1 MISRVLS
8 EHHIKEIKTLRV
20 SSRYTRTITSNS
32 RIKHHGEGPN
42 TQVRAIVTDQGA
54 VGWGP
59 SHASDEEMPDLTGRA
74 IAELIDPAVGVIAD
88 EAMPLDYAL
97 HDLAGFILDLP
108 VYQML
113 GGKGETAIPCY
124 DGAIY
129 MDDLF
134 PEEAPR
140 GVDIIVENC
149 QSDYDM
155 GFRSF
160 KVKIGRGY
168 EWMEAEVGLQRD
180 IDVTRA
186 VHENFP
192 NCRILVDANDAY
204 TCDDMIRYMDAV
216 ADCDIFWI
224 EEPFRENR
232 DDLIKLKEFLAKRS
246 PNTLVVDGE
255 SRPDVDFLLEMGRE
269 KLLDALQ
276 MDISGLGFT
285 PWRRVM
291 PRLIEAGV
299 QAAPHA
305 WGDPLKVNY
314 SAHLAAGLGNVLTIE
329 GIPSTTHGADL
340 GLYRLEEG
348 ILHVPESASGFGMK
362 LTSLQYPPGM

>member
-1 MISRVLS
+1 MTSRALA
-8 EHHIKEIKTLRV
+8 EHRIKEIKTLRV

-32 RIKHHGEGPN
+32 RIKIHGDGPN
-42 TQVRAIVTDQGA
+42 TQVRVIVTNKGA
-54 VGWGP
+54 MGWGT
-59 SHASDEEMPDLTGRA
+59 SYASEEDMPDLIGRV
-74 IAELIDPAVGVIAD
+74 IAELFDPAVGVIAD

-97 HDLAGFILDLP
+97 HDLAGVMMDMP
-108 VYQML
+108 VHKML

-140 GVDIIVENC
+140 GVGIIVENC
-149 QSDYDM
+149 QNDYDM

-160 KVKIGRGY
+160 KLKIGRGY
-168 EWMEAEVGLQRD
+168 EWMEAEAGLQRD

-192 NCRILVDANDAY
+192 DCRILVDANDAY
-204 TCDDMIRYMDAV
+204 TCDGMIRYMDAV

-232 DDLIKLKEFLAKRS
+232 DDLIRLKEFLAKRS
-246 PNTLVVDGE
+246 PDTLVVDGE
-255 SRPDVDFLLEMGRE
+255 SRPDVDFLLEMGKE

-285 PWRRVM
+285 CWRRIM

-299 QAAPHA
+299 QSAPHT

-314 SAHLAAGLGNVLTIE
+314 SAHLAAGLGNVLMLE
-329 GIPSTTHGADL
+329 GIPSTTHGADP
-340 GLYRLEEG
+340 GLYRLKEG
-348 ILHVPESASGFGMK
+348 ILHVPENAPGFGMR
-362 LTSLQYPPGM
+362 LIG

>member
-1 MISRVLS
+1 MTAKALA
-8 EHHIKEIKTLRV
+8 EHNIKEIKTLRV
-20 SSRYTRTITSNS
+20 SSRYTRTIGRNS
-32 RIKHHGEGPN
+32 RIKNHGGGPN
-42 TQVRAIVTDQGA
+42 TQIRAIITDHDA

-59 SHASDEEMPDLTGRA
+59 SHKPEAEMPNLLGRNV
-74 IAELIDPAVGVIAD
+74 AELFDPEMGVIAD
-88 EAMPLDYAL
+88 EALPLDYAL
-97 HDLAGFILDLP
+97 HDLAGVILNLP
-108 VYQML
+108 VHKMI
-113 GGKGETAIPCY
+113 GGKGETAVPCY

-129 MDDLF
+129 MDDLT

-140 GVDIIVENC
+140 GVGIIIENC
-149 QSDYDM
+149 RDDYEM
-155 GFRSF
+155 GFRDF
-160 KVKIGRGY
+160 KLKIGRGY
-168 EWMEAEVGLQRD
+168 QWMSPEEGFQRD

-192 NCRILVDANDAY
+192 DCRILVDANDAY

-216 ADCDIFWI
+216 AECSIFWI

-246 PNTLVVDGE
+246 PDTLVVDGE
-255 SRPDVDFLLEMGRE
+255 SRPDVDFLLELAAE

-291 PRLIEAGV
+291 PRLIKVGV
-299 QAAPHA
+299 PAAPHS
-305 WGDPLKVNY
+305 WGDPLKVHY
-314 SAHLAAGLGNVLTIE
+314 SAQLAAGLGNALMVE

-340 GLYRLEEG
+340 GLYKLEEG
-348 ILHVPESASGFGMK
+348 ILHVPKDAPGFGMK
-362 LTSLQYPPGM
+362 LSEVDG